1 MEDNKLIAA
10 DDVTLAYEGYV
21 AAEHV
26 GFTLDRGDYLC
37 VVGENGSGK
46 STLLKAITGEIRI
59 GGGKLTLA
67 EELLKNGI
75 GYLPQ
80 QSKIQRDFPATVR
93 EVVLSGCAAR
103 ESVRQRQWN
112 CFAWRNLR
120 KNALVSCR
128 EVSVSGFF
136 WHGQSVYRKPCSCW
150 MNR

>member
-93 EVVLSGCAAR
+93 EV
-103 ESVRQRQWN
+103 
-112 CFAWRNLR
+112 
-120 KNALVSCR
+120 
-128 EVSVSGFF
+128 
-136 WHGQSVYRKPCSCW
+136 
-150 MNR
+150 

>member
-67 EELLKNGI
+67 EELLKNGRTKEKVT
-75 GYLPQ
+75 GFTA
-80 QSKIQRDFPATVR
+80 R
-93 EVVLSGCAAR
+93 SGSLFDA
-103 ESVRQRQWN
+103 
-112 CFAWRNLR
+112 
-120 KNALVSCR
+120 
-128 EVSVSGFF
+128 
-136 WHGQSVYRKPCSCW
+136 
-150 MNR
+150 